1 LDLVGFSY
9 ANCATSVDDRKSMA
23 GQCVFL
29 GETLV
34 SWSSRKQKVV
44 SRSSTESEYKAL
56 ADLAAEIA

>member
-1 LDLVGFSY
+1 
-9 ANCATSVDDRKSMA
+9 MA